1 MPRGILAR
9 AIALRYEVC
18 LADTRKTETPEK
30 ADHIQTDMCFRRES
44 PLDAMVEAL
53 SEVQGVA
60 GVVVTVV
67 VTKGEND

>member
-9 AIALRYEVC
+9 ATALHYEAS
-18 LADTRKTETPEK
+18 LADTRKIETPGRTDRIH
-30 ADHIQTDMCFRRES
+30 ADMRFRRES
-44 PLDAMVEAL
+44 PLDAMVEGL

-67 VTKGEND
+67 VTKDKND